1 MHRGS
6 RLAALPAAAAAA
18 LLPCLGPGVPTLL
31 LLRAGSA
38 QAAAFAPGPVIGAID
53 PAAAGDLEDGALQD
67 GITPLPTSA
76 PAPSGGGI
84 VWGFA
89 PVRLGGSVTLD
100 LRRQR
105 LEDGRRNTQG
115 LSYAELQWATHVW
128 EPWFVQ
134 LRGGFGALVA
144 RDVSRQSDGSTTST
158 SHAGTGNL
166 AISVFPQSRF
176 PFELRADVSDSRVRG
191 DHVGSDYRLRR
202 LILDQSW
209 RPLNGTDSYAINL
222 EHSTLESLSGSLAG
236 STDRVDS
243 LRAQALQQR
252 DTHRFEWSGQ
262 LSRNL
267 RSDSENRSRYA
278 NLSARHAW
286 QPTGDVQLDTLA
298 TWNEVRLHAGLL
310 GNRQDSE
317 TDIRQIASFA
327 SWRPVFGRN
336 DEGIRSPVQLTGSV
350 RLIEADTGT
359 DSLNAGLAS
368 RNRTGLRAANVALGA
383 SRELSQAWRLSG
395 GWSGTRIETRTSDA
409 VIGTPAA
416 ASTVQTGNATLAWAP
431 VGVLLGGHGNSNGN
445 SNGGGNGLGAGPWR
459 YTPGVSASLGASR
472 STGLVATPS
481 GSAPAGRRLT
491 QGLQFN
497 HGLGRDWLGEDG
509 GSVSLQLGQSL
520 GALHDSQVAGT
531 VRALAHNVG
540 LSWQGGL
547 SGEGSTASYGY
558 ASASYSDSRT
568 LGGGGGV
575 GSTGGRFQLV
585 NLQFSRRTGLG
596 RYSSWSGNL
605 TAQGSRSD
613 ASQLDVFT
621 GQTRL
626 GGPGW
631 LPFYSGSLSYEHLR
645 VADVPR
651 LRYTATLTV
660 NSQAFE
666 SRAAGDIDALNERVT
681 ASVENRLDHTVGQL
695 ELRLLARAARV
706 DGRPVGLIGARALRR
721 F

>member
-1 MHRGS
+1 MRGRGRAVV
-6 RLAALPAAAAAA
+6 RLLPTAAAVA
-18 LLPCLGPGVPTLL
+18 LLM
-31 LLRAGSA
+31 LRAGPV
-38 QAAAFAPGPVIGAID
+38 QAAAFSPGPVIGAVD
-53 PAAAGDLEDGALQD
+53 DSTASALEAGVVRTGSEAPAA
-67 GITPLPTSA
+67 
-76 PAPSGGGI
+76 GGI

-89 PVRLGGSVTLD
+89 PVRLGGSVSLD

-128 EPWFVQ
+128 EPWFIQ

-144 RDVSRQSDGSTTST
+144 RDVSRQSDGSTTAT
-158 SHAGTGNL
+158 SHAGTGNV
-166 AISVFPQSRF
+166 AVSVFPQSRF

-202 LILDQSW
+202 LIIDQSW
-209 RPLNGTDSYAINL
+209 RPLNGTDSYAVNV
-222 EHSTLESLSGSLAG
+222 EHSTLETLDGTFSG

-243 LRAQALQQR
+243 LRAQALLQR
-252 DTHRFEWSGQ
+252 DVHRFEWSGQ

-267 RSDSENRSRYA
+267 RSDSEDRSRYA

-286 QPTGDVQLDTLA
+286 QPLGEVQVDTLA

-310 GNRQDSE
+310 ANRQDTE

-327 SWRPVFGRN
+327 SWRPLLARGE
-336 DEGIRSPVQLTGSV
+336 DGTGLSPLQVTGSL
-350 RLIEADTGT
+350 RLVEADTGIR
-359 DSLNAGLAS
+359 SLNAGLGSSS
-368 RNRTGLRAANVALGA
+368 RSGLRAANVALGLT
-383 SRELSQAWRLSG
+383 RELTPSWRLSG
-395 GWSGTRIETRTSDA
+395 GVSGTRIETA
-409 VIGTPAA
+409 VSSASGAA
-416 ASTVQTGNATLAWAP
+416 ATLATPDTSSTVQTGNVTLGWAP
-431 VGVLLGGHGNSNGN
+431 VGVLLGGSTGD
-445 SNGGGNGLGAGPWR
+445 GAGAGVGVGAGAGAWR
-459 YTPGVSASLGASR
+459 YTPGASASLGASR
-472 STGLVATPS
+472 SSGVVATPS
-481 GSAPAGRRLT
+481 GNAPSSRRLT
-491 QGLQFN
+491 QGAQFN

-509 GSVSLQLGQSL
+509 GSLSVQLGQSL
-520 GALHDSQVAGT
+520 GALHDSQSRST
-531 VRALAHNVG
+531 VRALAHTLG
-540 LSWQGGL
+540 LYWQGGL

-568 LGGGGGV
+568 LAGAGAGAGTAGV
-575 GSTGGRFQLV
+575 SNGAGGRFQLV
-585 NLQFSRRTGLG
+585 NVQLSRRTGLS
-596 RYSSWSGNL
+596 RHSSWSGNL

-613 ASQLDVFT
+613 TTQIDVFT
-621 GQTRL
+621 GQVRL

-660 NSQAFE
+660 NSQSFE
-666 SRAAGDIDALNERVT
+666 SRAAGDIDALRERVT
-681 ASVENRLDHTVGQL
+681 ESIENRLDYTVGQL

-706 DGRPVGLIGARALRR
+706 DGRPVSLIGARALRR

>member
-1 MHRGS
+1 MAVATAWVPAPWS
-6 RLAALPAAAAAA
+6 ALIPPA
-18 LLPCLGPGVPTLL
+18 LLLHTSH
-31 LLRAGSA
+31 AS
-38 QAAAFAPGPVIGAID
+38 AAAFQP
-53 PAAAGDLEDGALQD
+53 DGAVPPVTGALDDAEAQALEEGSTPPGRAAVLGTGTGTGSGSGS
-67 GITPLPTSA
+67 GIIWGLA
-76 PAPSGGGI
+76 PI
-84 VWGFA
+84 
-89 PVRLGGSVTLD
+89 RLGGSLTMD

-158 SHAGTGNL
+158 SQAGTGNL
-166 AISVFPQSRF
+166 AVSVFPQSRF

-191 DHVGSDYRLRR
+191 DHVGSDFRLRR
-202 LILDQSW
+202 LIVDQSW
-209 RPLNGTDSYAINL
+209 RPLNGTDSYALNL

-252 DTHRFEWSGQ
+252 EAHRYEWSGQ
-262 LSRNL
+262 LSRNQ

-278 NLSARHAW
+278 NLSGRHAW
-286 QPTGDVQLDTLA
+286 QPSGDVQLDTLA
-298 TWNEVRLHAGLL
+298 TWNEVRLHSGLA
-310 GNRQDSE
+310 GNRQDAE

-327 SWRPVFGRN
+327 SWRPVYGRN

-368 RNRTGLRAANVALGA
+368 RSRTGLRAANLALGA
-383 SRELSQAWRLSG
+383 ARELTPDWRVSA
-395 GWSGTRIETRTSDA
+395 GWSGTRIETRTSGA
-409 VIGTPAA
+409 AAGTPAA
-416 ASTVQTGNATLAWAP
+416 SSGVQTGNLTLAWTPA
-431 VGVLLGGHGNSNGN
+431 GVLLGTPGSALAGS
-445 SNGGGNGLGAGPWR
+445 LAGPWR

-497 HGLGRDWLGEDG
+497 HGLGRDWLCEDG
-509 GSVSLQLGQSL
+509 GSLSLQLGQSL
-520 GALHDSQVAGT
+520 GALHDSQVDGT
-531 VRALAHNVG
+531 VRALAHTLG
-540 LSWQGGL
+540 LSWQGGA

-568 LGGGGGV
+568 LGSSGGGGSA

-585 NLQFSRRTGLG
+585 NLQFSRRTGLS
-596 RYSSWSGNL
+596 RYSSWNGNL

-613 ASQLDVFT
+613 TSQLDVFT
-621 GQTRL
+621 GQMRL
-626 GGPGW
+626 GGAGW

-681 ASVENRLDHTVGQL
+681 ASIENRLDHSVGQL

>member
-53 PAAAGDLEDGALQD
+53 PAAAGELEDGALQD
-67 GITPLPTSA
+67 GITPLPAPA

-134 LRGGFGALVA
+134 LRGGFGGLVA
-144 RDVSRQSDGSTTST
+144 RDVSRQSDGSSTST
-158 SHAGTGNL
+158 SHAGTGHL
-166 AISVFPQSRF
+166 AVSVFPQSRF

-222 EHSTLESLSGSLAG
+222 EHSTLESLSGSLVG

-327 SWRPVFGRN
+327 SWRPVYGRN
-336 DEGIRSPVQLTGSV
+336 DAGIRAPLQLTGSV

-359 DSLNAGLAS
+359 DSLNAGLTS
-368 RNRTGLRAANVALGA
+368 RSRSGLRAANLALGA
-383 SRELSQAWRLSG
+383 SRELTPDWRLSG
-395 GWSGTRIETRTSDA
+395 GWSGTRIETRASGA
-409 VIGTPAA
+409 VLGTPAA
-416 ASTVQTGNATLAWAP
+416 ASTVQTGNVTLGWAP
-431 VGVLLGGHGNSNGN
+431 AGVLLGGAAGPG
-445 SNGGGNGLGAGPWR
+445 GPWR

-497 HGLGRDWLGEDG
+497 HGLGRDWLGDDG
-509 GSVSLQLGQSL
+509 SSLSLQLGQSI

-531 VRALAHNVG
+531 VRALAHTLG

-568 LGGGGGV
+568 FGASTPGA

-585 NLQFSRRTGLG
+585 NLQLSRRTGLS
-596 RYSSWSGNL
+596 RHSSWNGNL

-613 ASQLDVFT
+613 TSQLDVFT

-681 ASVENRLDHTVGQL
+681 ASVENRLDHSVGQL

>member
-6 RLAALPAAAAAA
+6 SCSVPGRRGRGAVRRLPIAAA
-18 LLPCLGPGVPTLL
+18 VTLL
-31 LLRAGSA
+31 SLLMLRAGGV
-38 QAAAFAPGPVIGAID
+38 QAAAFAPGPVIGAVDAAAADALENGSPGVAD
-53 PAAAGDLEDGALQD
+53 PAGV
-67 GITPLPTSA
+67 A
-76 PAPSGGGI
+76 PAGNGI

-89 PVRLGGSVTLD
+89 PVRLGGSVSLD

-115 LSYAELQWATHVW
+115 LSYAELQWSTHLW

-144 RDVSRQSDGSTTST
+144 RDVSRQVDSSTTST
-158 SHAGTGNL
+158 SRGGTGHV
-166 AISVFPQSRF
+166 AVSVFPQSRF

-202 LILDQSW
+202 LIVDQSW
-209 RPLNGTDSYAINL
+209 RQLNGTDSYAINL
-222 EHSTLESLSGSLAG
+222 EHSTLESLTGTLAG
-236 STDRVDS
+236 VADRVDS

-252 DTHRFEWSGQ
+252 DDHRFEWSGQ
-262 LSRNL
+262 LSRNQ

-286 QPTGDVQLDTLA
+286 QPVGDVQLDTLA

-327 SWRPVFGRN
+327 SWRPASDRSDG
-336 DEGIRSPVQLTGSV
+336 EPLRSPLQLTGSV

-359 DSLNAGLAS
+359 DSLNAGLSS
-368 RNRTGLRAANVALGA
+368 RSRTGLRAANVALGA
-383 SRELSQAWRLSG
+383 SRELSPAWRLSG
-395 GWSGTRIETRTSDA
+395 GWSGTRIETEAGGSA
-409 VIGTPAA
+409 ALTPSTATA
-416 ASTVQTGNATLAWAP
+416 ASTVQTGNLTLAWAP
-431 VGVLLGGHGNSNGN
+431 VGVLLGNAQ
-445 SNGGGNGLGAGPWR
+445 GGAAWR

-472 STGLVATPS
+472 SSGVVATPS
-481 GSAPAGRRLT
+481 GAAPAGRRLT
-491 QGLQFN
+491 QGLQLN
-497 HGLGRDWLGEDG
+497 HGLGRDWLGDDG
-509 GSVSLQLGQSL
+509 GSLSLQLGQSL

-531 VRALAHNVG
+531 VRALAHTLG
-540 LSWQGGL
+540 LAWQGGL

-568 LGGGGGV
+568 LGGGAPGL

-585 NLQFSRRTGLG
+585 NLQLSRRTGLS
-596 RYSSWSGNL
+596 RHSSWNGNL

-613 ASQLDVFT
+613 TQQLDVFT

-666 SRAAGDIDALNERVT
+666 SRSTGDIDALHERVT
-681 ASVENRLDHTVGQL
+681 ASVENRLDHSIGQL